1 MRNAAASASA
11 AEAQRLFIN
20 AAVDQLRQL
29 GPAAWRPSGETS
41 EPFLFLDHHVE
52 HVIGK
57 TGDEGMML
65 PRSRDLFDRIAGSF
79 GNELLRARRIA
90 LRRSGRVD
98 RTSVVS
104 GKSGSVRVALGGL
117 RNIKKKN
124 KTT

>member
-90 LRRSGRVD
+90 IRRSGRSEERRVGKEC
-98 RTSVVS
+98 VS
-104 GKSGSVRVALGGL
+104 RGRSRGSAYH
-117 RNIKKKN
+117 
-124 KTT
+124 

>member
-52 HVIGK
+52 HVIRK
-57 TGDEGMML
+57 TGDAGMML
-65 PRSRDLFDRIAGSF
+65 PLSRELFDRIAGSF
-79 GNELLRARRIA
+79 DNELLRARRMTI
-90 LRRSGRVD
+90 RSR
-98 RTSVVS
+98 
-104 GKSGSVRVALGGL
+104 GSVEEIGSAHF
-117 RNIKKKN
+117 RNPANNEMIVR
-124 KTT
+124 